1 MTSWMSKQ
9 HGHTTGM
16 AFSPFLIVGKCEIFV
31 WKKNLFFVVNPH
43 WSCVFE
49 ELVLLNVDL
58 AALDSQGAWPWH
70 TVDTSGVSLVCRIIG
85 FTKIETWIWQA
96 NFGLL
101 HFYMTTRTKV
111 AGLEGST
118 ASGTLQKVAQ
128 VSKAWIS
135 LCVMRCAL
143 ACHFSCVFAW
153 ASLHAS
159 RYTCKCWTFKSI
171 ESFLHLMS
179 ALYRQLV
186 ALVCLHF
193 WYDILHE
200 DWLIAFWLT
209 SSSYTCWRTVTSPVS
224 NSV

>member
-1 MTSWMSKQ
+1 MRHIWSYLF
-9 HGHTTGM
+9 
-16 AFSPFLIVGKCEIFV
+16 A
-31 WKKNLFFVVNPH
+31 NLFFIVNPH
-43 WSCVFE
+43 WSCIFE

-58 AALDSQGAWPWH
+58 AASDSQGAWPWH
-70 TVDTSGVSLVCRIIG
+70 TVDTSGVFEPDRQVCLSSWHGDDWHIIG
-85 FTKIETWIWQA
+85 FTQIETWIWQV
-96 NFGLL
+96 NFGPLD
-101 HFYMTTRTKV
+101 FYMTTRTKV

-135 LCVMRCAL
+135 QCVMRCAL

-159 RYTCKCWTFKSI
+159 RYTCRCWTFEGI